1 MLKRIFLKFSSGYS
15 LSLLFFFSVFET
27 VEVFERS
34 ILASLWEHQQHVNV
48 VVGDS
53 AAAGLFY
60 VCVFSTA
67 FLHV

>member
-1 MLKRIFLKFSSGYS
+1 M
-15 LSLLFFFSVFET
+15 FET

>member
-1 MLKRIFLKFSSGYS
+1 M
-15 LSLLFFFSVFET
+15 FET

-60 VCVFSTA
+60 VCVFFYSFPPRVRSDGEFSTLCSELIIL
-67 FLHV
+67 FS